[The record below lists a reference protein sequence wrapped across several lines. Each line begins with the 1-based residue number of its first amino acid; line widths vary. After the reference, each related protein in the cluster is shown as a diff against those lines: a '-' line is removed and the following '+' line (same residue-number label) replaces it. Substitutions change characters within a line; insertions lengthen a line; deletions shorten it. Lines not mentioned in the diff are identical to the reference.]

1 MSLSEKIR
9 DFAIALTEHERAERT
24 VRKYTRDLEK
34 LAEFAGDSQLDKA
47 LLVSFKRTIAEKYS
61 PSSVNTILAAVNSFL
76 DFTGQSGMRLKPLRI
91 QRRSFLPEER
101 ELTVE
106 EYKRLAAAAER
117 SGNKRL
123 GLILQTICATG
134 IRVSEL
140 KFITVEAVRTGR
152 TVISCKGKS
161 RVVFL
166 PEKLRK
172 LLTKYLKKRG
182 ILIGAVFVTSRGN
195 PPDRSN
201 IWREMKRLCE
211 TAGVAEDKLFPH
223 TLRHLFA
230 RTYYSIEKD
239 LSRLADILGH
249 SAVNTTRI
257 YTMESGKI
265 HQKQINRLGLVLN
278 TT

>member
-106 EYKRLAAAAER
+106 EYKRLVAAAER

-123 GLILQTICATG
+123 GLILQTICAT
-134 IRVSEL
+134 
-140 KFITVEAVRTGR
+140 
-152 TVISCKGKS
+152 
-161 RVVFL
+161 
-166 PEKLRK
+166 
-172 LLTKYLKKRG
+172 
-182 ILIGAVFVTSRGN
+182 
-195 PPDRSN
+195 
-201 IWREMKRLCE
+201 
-211 TAGVAEDKLFPH
+211 
-223 TLRHLFA
+223 
-230 RTYYSIEKD
+230 
-239 LSRLADILGH
+239 
-249 SAVNTTRI
+249 
-257 YTMESGKI
+257 
-265 HQKQINRLGLVLN
+265 
-278 TT
+278 

>member
-9 DFAIALTEHERAERT
+9 DFARALTECERAART
-24 VRKYTRDLEK
+24 VQKYMRDLKK
-34 LAEFAGDSQLDKA
+34 LAEFAGDSPLDKA
-47 LLVSFKRTIAEKYS
+47 LLVSFKRAITEKYS
-61 PSSVNTILAAVNSFL
+61 PSSVNTILAAVNGFL

-91 QRRSFLPEER
+91 QRRAFLPEER

-106 EYKRLAAAAER
+106 EYKRLVTAAEQ
-117 SGNKRL
+117 SGNIRL
-123 GLILQTICATG
+123 SLILQTICATG

-140 KFITVEAVRTGR
+140 KFITAEAVRTGR
-152 TVISCKGKS
+152 AVISCKGKS

-172 LLTKYLKKRG
+172 LLAKYLKNRG
-182 ILIGAVFVTSRGN
+182 IFTGAVFVTSRGN

-211 TAGVAEDKLFPH
+211 SAGVEEGKVFPH
-223 TLRHLFA
+223 NLRHLFA

-257 YTMESGKI
+257 YTMESGKV

>member
-1 MSLSEKIR
+1 MSLYEKIR
-9 DFAIALTEHERAERT
+9 DFEKSLTERERAERT
-24 VRKYTRDLEK
+24 VQKYTSDLEK
-34 LAEFAGDSQLDKA
+34 LAKFAGDSLLDKG
-47 LLVSFKRTIAEKYS
+47 LLVGFKKAMIKKYS
-61 PSSVNTILAAVNSFL
+61 PSSVNTIIAAVNSFL
-76 DFTGQSGMRLKPLRI
+76 DFMGQSGMRLKPLKI
-91 QRRSFLPEER
+91 QRRAFLPEER

-106 EYKRLAAAAER
+106 EYKRLVAAAQR
-117 SGNKRL
+117 GGNTRL
-123 GLILQTICATG
+123 ALILQTICATG

-140 KFITVEAVRTGR
+140 SFITAEAVRAGR
-152 TVISCKGKS
+152 AVISCKGKS

-166 PEKLRK
+166 PEKLQK
-172 LLTKYLKKRG
+172 LLKKYLKINMIFR
-182 ILIGAVFVTSRGN
+182 GAVFVTARGN

-201 IWREMKRLCE
+201 IWREMKRLCAA
-211 TAGVAEDKLFPH
+211 AGVEEGKVFPH
-223 TLRHLFA
+223 NLRHLFA

-257 YTMESGKI
+257 YTMERGKV

>member
-47 LLVSFKRTIAEKYS
+47 LLVSFKRAIAEKYS
-61 PSSVNTILAAVNSFL
+61 SSSVNTILAAVNSFL

-91 QRRSFLPEER
+91 QLRSFLPEER

-106 EYKRLAAAAER
+106 EYKRLVAAAER

-152 TVISCKGKS
+152 AVISCKGKS

-211 TAGVAEDKLFPH
+211 TAGDKVFPH
-223 TLRHLFA
+223 NLRHLFA